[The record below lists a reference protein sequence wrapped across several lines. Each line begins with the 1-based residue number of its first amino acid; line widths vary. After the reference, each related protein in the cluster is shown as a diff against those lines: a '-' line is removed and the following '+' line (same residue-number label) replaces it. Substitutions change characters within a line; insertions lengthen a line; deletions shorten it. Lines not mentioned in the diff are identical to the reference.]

1 MSKKLP
7 FLEKLPWGKGVKKA
21 ILVALCVA
29 AGCGAVWGGLT
40 IARNA
45 QRGSVNVYAVSDF
58 AMTSYW
64 GDSSTT
70 SGTVATDK
78 IQKITISSSQ
88 TVKKVWVK
96 EGDEVKKG
104 ATLVSYDSTLTQAEI
119 ERARVDYDRQVENLE
134 TAKSELEL
142 LKKAQSRETLEAE
155 LESLQKQLD
164 AAKAKYDK
172 AAGYD
177 PDKAVTNGKIEV
189 KDATGNDKDHPL
201 YYAVT
206 SDAVLN
212 DAGLTAILD
221 ALGRAHPNAEKK
233 TVDTYLVLVYRD
245 GDKLGGSPTS
255 LGLCITETY
264 KDDAEPTT
272 PTTPTTPTEGEESG
286 SGGSGSSGEDSG
298 SGAAGTDEKTDTDGK
313 ISISFKFCNDL
324 PAYEDEGRTY
334 TDDKEIAALEKKVAY
349 AQELVD
355 AAMDRDEINKAIL
368 EKTQTIKET
377 EVSNKLAKLSLEKKI
392 KELGDGNVYAEFDGT
407 VKAVRDP
414 DEAYNNSEPVVELSG
429 GGGYYI
435 TGALSEM
442 DLGSVQVGNTVQV
455 SSWMTGVSCEGTIV
469 SIDDYPTAN
478 GSSWSDGNTNVS
490 YYPFKVFVTEDANLQ
505 AGDYVELQY
514 QKAATADESTG
525 LYIDSMFVREDNGKS
540 YVMVRGEDGKLE
552 KRWVQTG
559 RNLWGSYTQIRGG
572 LSAEDY
578 IAFPYGR
585 DVTEGASTVE
595 ATAEQLY
602 NSGV

>member
-7 FLEKLPWGKGVKKA
+7 FSEKLPWGKGVKKA

-142 LKKAQSRETLEAE
+142 LKKAQSKETLEAE

-172 AAGYD
+172 TVGYD
-177 PDKAVTNGKIEV
+177 PNADVEDGKIDV
-189 KDATGNDKDHPL
+189 KDATGNDKEHPL
-201 YYAVT
+201 YYKIR
-206 SDAVLN
+206 SDTVLN
-212 DAGLTAILD
+212 DAGLTAILK
-221 ALGRAHPNAEKK
+221 ALHRARPDPKADKQ

-255 LGLCITETY
+255 LGLCITETLN
-264 KDDAEPTT
+264 DDAESTT
-272 PTTPTTPTEGEESG
+272 LATTDKGEDTG
-286 SGGSGSSGEDSG
+286 SGGNGGSGEGSG
-298 SGAAGTDEKTDTDGK
+298 SGAEGTDKETDTDGK

-334 TDDKEIAALEKKVAY
+334 TGDKDIAALEKKVAY

-442 DLGSVQVGNTVQV
+442 DLGSVQVGDTVQV
-455 SSWMTGVSCEGTIV
+455 SSWMTGTSCEGTIV

-478 GSSWSDGNTNVS
+478 GSSWGDGNTNVS

-540 YVMVRGEDGKLE
+540 YVMVRGEDSKLE

-595 ATAEQLY
+595 ATADQLY

>member
-7 FLEKLPWGKGVKKA
+7 LPEKLPWGKGVKKA

-119 ERARVDYDRQVENLE
+119 ERARVDYDRQVENLA

-164 AAKAKYDK
+164 AAKAKYDEK
-172 AAGYD
+172 KGYNPNAD
-177 PDKAVTNGKIEV
+177 VPEGKIDV
-189 KDATGNDKDHPL
+189 KDATGNDKEHPL
-201 YYAVT
+201 YYAVK
-206 SDAVLN
+206 SDTVLN
-212 DAGLTAILD
+212 DAGLTAILKALPRLHPD
-221 ALGRAHPNAEKK
+221 AKAK

-255 LGLCITETY
+255 LGLWITETY

-272 PTTPTTPTEGEESG
+272 QTTPVKEDESG
-286 SGGSGSSGEDSG
+286 SGGSGSSGEGSG
-298 SGAAGTDEKTDTDGK
+298 SGATKTDEKTDANGK

-334 TDDKEIAALEKKVAY
+334 TDDKNIAALEKKVAY

-442 DLGSVQVGNTVQV
+442 DLGSVQVGDTVQV
-455 SSWMTGVSCEGTIV
+455 SSWMTGTSCEGTIV

-478 GSSWSDGNTNVS
+478 GSSWGDGNTNVS

-505 AGDYVELQY
+505 AGDYVQLQY

-595 ATAEQLY
+595 ATADQLY